1 MMGLSRIKGRNH
13 NNASTPAAASAALP
27 GPPTDAATSLP
38 AKASKATPASAE
50 ITVTMIP
57 ATNQPER
64 SSHSLRTRKRSA
76 VMA

>member
-1 MMGLSRIKGRNH
+1 MIGLSRIKGRNH
-13 NNASTPAAASAALP
+13 SSAITPAAASAALSA
-27 GPPTDAATSLP
+27 PPTDAATNFP

-57 ATNQPER
+57 TTNQPER
-64 SSHSLRTRKRSA
+64 SSQSLSTRKRSA